1 MLVWVIILNVLIN
14 VTVSDV
20 CNFNGTRILGKYCN
34 WGSTVGTENYVIKH
48 GYDSENMEFL
58 SWENSTNNK

>member
-14 VTVSDV
+14 VTISEL
-20 CNFNGTRILGKYCN
+20 CTFNGVRILGHYCN
-34 WGSTVGTENYVIKH
+34 WVRRIGTQDYIIKH

-58 SWENSTNNK
+58 SWENSDNNK